1 MVRVGMRTAY
11 RLFAMAG
18 LMALIGGGSAFAQ
31 TATQVEPAELE
42 RIRQSNAQCL
52 DCHSEAGLHALTRPD
67 VDRTELAG
75 LLVDPDAFIT
85 SNHGNVECVACHVT
99 GFKEFPHA
107 ETAREQINWCDECH
121 TRQFLRIE
129 DQFLKSVHAEKAEAQ
144 PGSFTCVTCHDPH
157 VFLKASHFSTTRQ
170 AVTQDNAMCLQ
181 CHASDERF
189 AQLRQEPRPDIER
202 IHAWLPNI
210 PLHWAAVRCVE
221 CHTPEPKAFLSHE
234 ILPAERAER
243 NCVACHSVNST
254 LRVRLYRHLVEEE
267 RETAGFIN
275 SVILNEAYVIGAT
288 RNRYLDMA
296 FGLIAAA
303 VAGGIA
309 VHGLARIVAG
319 LRRRRRDG

>member
-1 MVRVGMRTAY
+1 MRTAFL
-11 RLFAMAG
+11 RFAVA
-18 LMALIGGGSAFAQ
+18 ALAVLAAGGSASAQ
-31 TATQVEPAELE
+31 TATQVAPADIE

-52 DCHSEAGLHALTRPD
+52 ECHSEAGLHAMSRPD
-67 VDRTELAG
+67 VDTAKLAG

-107 ETAREQINWCDECH
+107 DGAREQINWCDECH

-129 DQFLKSVHAEKAEAQ
+129 DQFFKSVHAKMAEEQ

-157 VFLKASHFSTTRQ
+157 LFLKASHFSTTRE
-170 AVTQDNAMCLQ
+170 AVRQDNAMCTQ

-189 AQLRQEPRPDIER
+189 AEMRPEPRPELDR
-202 IHAWLPNI
+202 IHAWLPNL

-221 CHTPEPKAFLSHE
+221 CHTPVPQAFLSHE

-243 NCVACHSVNST
+243 NCVACHSANST

-267 RETAGFIN
+267 RERAGFIN

-288 RNRYLDMA
+288 RNRYLDTA
-296 FGLIAAA
+296 FGVIAAA

-309 VHGLARIVAG
+309 LHGLARIVLG

>member
-1 MVRVGMRTAY
+1 MV
-11 RLFAMAG
+11 F
-18 LMALIGGGSAFAQ
+18 IGGGLAAAQ
-31 TATQVEPAELE
+31 TATTVEPADIE
-42 RIRQSNAQCL
+42 RIRRANAQCL
-52 DCHSEAGLHALTRPD
+52 DCHSEAGMQALTRPD
-67 VDRTELAG
+67 VNKAALAG
-75 LLVDPDAFIT
+75 RLVDPEAFLK
-85 SNHGNVECVACHVT
+85 SNHANVECVACHVT

-107 ETAREQINWCDECH
+107 EVAKQQINNCDECH

-129 DQFLKSVHAEKAEAQ
+129 DQFAKSVHAKKAKEQ

-170 AVTQDNAMCLQ
+170 AVRQDNAMCLQ

-189 AQLRQEPRPDIER
+189 AQLSKDARPDLQK
-202 IHAWLPNI
+202 IHDWLPNT

-221 CHTPEPKAFLSHE
+221 CHTPVPQSILSHE
-234 ILPAERAER
+234 ILPAERAEK
-243 NCVACHSVNST
+243 NCVACHSANST

-267 RETAGFIN
+267 RETVGFIN

-296 FGLIAAA
+296 FGLATA
-303 VAGGIA
+303 VVVGGIA
-309 VHGLARIVAG
+309 LHGLARFVAG